1 MNLIVHCATET
12 GFAAIPSQHHAVNIE
27 GTANILAFALSVR
40 WGNPP
45 GLVHLSAAYVCGERS
60 GLTGENEL
68 EVGHSFANGYKAS
81 KADAEALAA
90 ASGFR
95 VAVARPSSVVGR
107 SDIGRIGR
115 FKNLYALLR
124 LTGEGRIRVLPA
136 APGARL
142 DLVPIDHVMYG
153 LLDIIKHFEAAAGRT
168 YHLASGDPIL
178 VSALVTRDYPG
189 FHVLRI
195 IEPAEFCSTALDPAE
210 SWLYHSVTSHFGC
223 YLRPDPHFP
232 PPRAIQGSESVL
244 GITTTASSGKI
255 VSA

>member
-1 MNLIVHCATET
+1 
-12 GFAAIPSQHHAVNIE
+12 
-27 GTANILAFALSVR
+27 
-40 WGNPP
+40 
-45 GLVHLSAAYVCGERS
+45 
-60 GLTGENEL
+60 
-68 EVGHSFANGYKAS
+68 
-81 KADAEALAA
+81 
-90 ASGFR
+90 
-95 VAVARPSSVVGR
+95 
-107 SDIGRIGR
+107 
-115 FKNLYALLR
+115 
-124 LTGEGRIRVLPA
+124 
-136 APGARL
+136 
-142 DLVPIDHVMYG
+142 MYG

-178 VSALVTRDYPG
+178 VSALATRDYPG

-210 SWLYHSVTSHFGC
+210 SWLYRSVTSHFGC